1 MTFDV
6 GALVRARGREWV
18 VQPASQPDFLML
30 RPLGGEEDQIT
41 GVCTLFEAVESASFP
56 LPDPQTQQGNHLACA
71 LLRDALRLG
80 FRCGAG
86 PFRAL
91 ARVAVEPRPYQLVPL
106 LLALKLDPVRLLIA
120 DDVGV
125 GKTVEACLIAR
136 EMLDRAEIDRLAV
149 LCPPHLA
156 EQWQRALRDQFHIQA
171 ELVLAST
178 AARLETDGISL
189 FERHPFTVVSTD
201 YIKSE
206 RRRQEF
212 LRTCPELV
220 IVDEAHTCAAS
231 GRTAQ
236 HRHQLLRELT
246 DPSRDGAAKRHLILV
261 TATPHSG
268 KEDAFRSLLG
278 LLDRQ
283 LDELP
288 DDIAGDANL
297 KHRERLAR
305 HFVQRRRGDIKAYL
319 DSQTYFPER
328 LTSTSTYHFSTAYKA
343 FLHSVLD
350 FCAQQIAEPAID
362 RRRRRLRWWS
372 TLALLRAVSS
382 SPAAALATLRNR
394 NALTELGAEQLIDEE
409 ASRLVLDPEECG
421 VEGNDLTL
429 GSQTEDDAEQQ
440 RALQALA
447 TQAQALRGK
456 DDHKLSGLLQR
467 LLTMLEAELQP
478 IVFCRFIAT
487 VDYLV
492 EELRPKLAKQGV
504 QIVGVSGQLPPAE
517 REDRIDQLGLAPR
530 RVLVCT
536 DCLSEGINLQQHF
549 NAVIH
554 YDLAWNPT
562 RHEQREGRVD
572 RYGQPSA
579 EVRILTYHG
588 ADNPVDAFV
597 IDVLLKKH
605 HQIQA
610 SLGVSVFTAVSSEQL
625 QVALYQRLFARG
637 DMSRQLDLFE
647 SAALITPADELA
659 WTNAVER
666 EKQSRTKYAQ
676 LGLLKAVNQE
686 VGAELE
692 AVRKSLGDH
701 RTVASFVQRALPL
714 LAVPV
719 QPLPGETGVCLL
731 DFREASAA
739 VRDACRC
746 EDRIRAVF
754 EPGPQRGV
762 QLLTRTH
769 PLVDGLARHLLEDA
783 LDPHGQ
789 GPARRCGAIR
799 THAVQVRT
807 TLLLLRLRFHIL
819 AQDRQRQSRP
829 LLAEDLL
836 AAAFTGP
843 ADQAQWLDEDAVEAL
858 FAAEPAG
865 NIAHD
870 LAQDLL
876 SRSLARHHQLL
887 PHLQALGH
895 ERGEQL
901 RQSHTRVRRA
911 ARVEDKSLTV
921 QTHAPPDILGIFLY
935 LPAGGLS

>member
-6 GALVRARGREWV
+6 GALVKARGREWV
-18 VQPASQPDFLML
+18 VQPTIQPDFLLL

-41 GVCTLFEAVESASFP
+41 GVCTLIETVEPAEFP
-56 LPDPQTQQGNHLACA
+56 LPDPATQQGNHLACG

-91 ARVAVEPRPYQLVPL
+91 ARIAVEPRPYQLVPL
-106 LLALKLDPVRLLIA
+106 LLALKQDPVRLLIA

-136 EMLDRAEIDRLAV
+136 EMLDRAEVDRLAV

-156 EQWQRALRDQFHIQA
+156 EQWQRALRDQFHIAA
-171 ELVLAST
+171 ELVLAGT

-220 IVDEAHTCAAS
+220 IVDEAHTCAAA
-231 GRTAQ
+231 GRATQ
-236 HRHQLLRELT
+236 HRHQLLRDLT
-246 DPSRDGAAKRHLILV
+246 DPSRDGAATRHLILV

-268 KEDAFRSLLG
+268 KEEAFRSLLG

-283 LDELP
+283 LDDLP
-288 DDIAGDANL
+288 DDLAGDANL
-297 KHRERLAR
+297 RHRERLAR

-328 LTSTSTYHFSTAYKA
+328 RVSTDNYSFSTPYKA
-343 FLHSVLD
+343 FLERVIDYCS
-350 FCAQQIAEPAID
+350 QQIDDPAID
-362 RRRRRLRWWS
+362 RRRKRLRWWS

-382 SPAAALATLRNR
+382 SPAAAVAALRNR
-394 NALTELGAEQLIDEE
+394 SGLHEVGSEALIDEE
-409 ASRLVLDPEECG
+409 ATRLVLDPEEAG
-421 VEGNDLTL
+421 TEGNDLTL
-429 GSQTEDDAEQQ
+429 GSQTEDGGDQL
-440 RALQALA
+440 RDLLALA
-447 TQAQALRGK
+447 AQAEALGGK
-456 DDHKLSGLLQR
+456 DDRKLTGLLAR
-467 LLTMLEAELQP
+467 LGELLKADLQP

-492 EELRPKLAKQGV
+492 AELRRKLEKQGV
-504 QIVGVSGQLPPAE
+504 LIVGVTGQLPPAE
-517 REDRIDQLGLAPR
+517 REDRIAELGLAPR

-536 DCLSEGINLQQHF
+536 DCLSEGINLQQYF

-554 YDLAWNPT
+554 YDLAWSPT

-572 RYGQPSA
+572 RYGQPSP
-579 EVRILTYHG
+579 EVHILTYHG
-588 ADNPVDAFV
+588 ADNPVDKAV
-597 IDVLLKKH
+597 LDVLLQKH
-605 HQIQA
+605 FKIQA
-610 SLGVSVFTAVSSEQL
+610 SLGVSVFTAVNAVQL
-625 QVALYQRLFARG
+625 HQALYQVIFARG
-637 DMSRQLDLFE
+637 DMRRQLDLFGDIDNPVTE
-647 SAALITPADELA
+647 DELVWLDA
-659 WTNAVER
+659 AER

-676 LGLLKAVNQE
+676 LALLKAVNLE

-692 AVRKSLGDH
+692 AVRTSLGDH

-714 LAVPV
+714 LDVPV
-719 QPLPGETGVCLL
+719 QPLAGLDGAWSL
-731 DFREASAA
+731 DFAEAPVA
-739 VRDACRC
+739 VRDACAAA
-746 EDRIRAVF
+746 DRLRVVF

-783 LDPHGQ
+783 LDPHGH
-789 GPARRCGAIR
+789 GPARRCGVIR
-799 THAVQVRT
+799 TQAVQVRT
-807 TLLLLRLRFHIL
+807 TLLLLRLRFHLL

-836 AAAFTGP
+836 VAAFRGAP
-843 ADQAQWLDEDAVEAL
+843 EQAQWLDEAEVEAL
-858 FAAEPAG
+858 FSAAPAG
-865 NIAHD
+865 NIAED

-876 SRSLARHHQLL
+876 RRSLGRHDQLL
-887 PHLQALGH
+887 PHLQALGE
-895 ERGEQL
+895 ERGRQL
-901 RQSHTRVRRA
+901 LQSHTRVRRA
-911 ARVEDKSLTV
+911 AKVEDKQLSV
-921 QTHAPPDILGIFLY
+921 QTHAPPDILGLYLY
-935 LPAGGLS
+935 LPAGGAA